1 MVRVPASRG
10 NSTRLELCSV
20 DPTAN
25 PYTALA
31 AILASGLDGIKREL
45 EPLASVDKNI
55 YLMDEVEREKAGI
68 TDLPDTLLAAV
79 RELAADD
86 VVRAAIGEHIAD
98 KFIEAKKIEYTS
110 YRQFVSEWETDSYLE
125 NY

>member
-1 MVRVPASRG
+1 MR
-10 NSTRLELCSV
+10 SV

-25 PYTALA
+25 PYTTLA
-31 AILASGLDGIKREL
+31 AILAAGLDGIKHEL

-55 YLMDEVEREKAGI
+55 YLMDENERARAGI

-79 RELAADD
+79 RELSQDD
-86 VVRAAIGEHIAD
+86 TIIAAIGSHIAD

-110 YRQFVSEWETDSYLE
+110 YRQYVSKWETDAYFE